1 MSEKKE
7 GDKIPRHG
15 VPKGSRTKNQE
26 LLYDVNVATST
37 HAEQARTLTEKMSTA
52 TLCTISERSDGC
64 PYGSFVT
71 YAIHDGEP
79 IFLISIL
86 AEHTKN
92 LEAESRASLMVSES
106 GEGNPLALGRVTLLG
121 KCEKL
126 SKDDD
131 PSLKEVYLRR
141 HPNASFY
148 IDFEDFSFYKL
159 KISEARYIGGFG
171 RMSWVDGPDWE
182 NSEPDPLFE
191 SAGDII
197 SHMNEDHE
205 DAMVIICKEMSKAKD
220 TTSATMT
227 GIDRYGFEMS
237 AMTAE
242 GPRPIRIGFENEA
255 TDSEEARKEI
265 VALVKKA
272 RGDI

>member
-1 MSEKKE
+1 MAEE
-7 GDKIPRHG
+7 GESKKIPRHG

-37 HAEQARTLTEKMSTA
+37 HAEQARTLAEKMSTA
-52 TLCTISERSDGC
+52 TLCTISEKSGGY

-71 YAIHDGEP
+71 YAMYDGCP
-79 IFLISIL
+79 IFLISVL

-92 LEAESRASLMVSES
+92 LEAESRASLMVSEA

-121 KCEKL
+121 ECEKL
-126 SKDDD
+126 PKDDD
-131 PSLKEVYLRR
+131 SRLREAFLER

-148 IDFEDFSFYKL
+148 VDFEDFSFYRL
-159 KISEARYIGGFG
+159 RVSEARYIGGFG
-171 RMSWVDGPDWE
+171 RMSWVDGSDWE
-182 NSEPDPLFE
+182 AAEPDPLFE
-191 SAGDII
+191 SAEDII

-220 TTSATMT
+220 TASATMT

-265 VALVKKA
+265 VSLVRRA
-272 RGDI
+272 RDNV